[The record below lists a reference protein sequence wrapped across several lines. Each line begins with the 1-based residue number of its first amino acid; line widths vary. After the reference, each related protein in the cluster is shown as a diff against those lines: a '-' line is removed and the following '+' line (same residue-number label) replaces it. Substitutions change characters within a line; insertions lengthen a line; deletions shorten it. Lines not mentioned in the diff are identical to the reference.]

1 MCVCFFFSFSGGGL
15 LLISRRRRR
24 SAAAAAAESACR
36 GSERVLVVVVQ
47 VVFLGLGVEGGAGR
61 QAGRQQTLVVERTNE
76 RTNERARFSSSLYV
90 CLCRRS
96 AFQSRD
102 KYSFGGHESVHF
114 LVPESQHLVWILGE
128 HSATQ
133 REIAR

>member
-1 MCVCFFFSFSGGGL
+1 MCFFFSFSGGGL

-76 RTNERARFSSSLYV
+76 RT
-90 CLCRRS
+90 RS
-96 AFQSRD
+96 
-102 KYSFGGHESVHF
+102 VLF
-114 LVPESQHLVWILGE
+114 LVIRMFVSSQCV
-128 HSATQ
+128 SVQ
-133 REIAR
+133 R